1 MPSACMW
8 HERVASS
15 PSRLPTPARKTARR
29 RTTTM
34 ALFFPLATVLSHVR
48 AVLGLPRTSSATN
61 GAKVYYVSD
70 YEEILTHET
79 ALHLRSGAATPGLL
93 FFIPLTDN
101 HYVFFGVT
109 RHTVYDQ
116 LVIAL
121 SHTVKVSLNEPELTI
136 CWVNNAQACCTKRR
150 CPLPR
155 VFGRS
160 RGAASA
166 RTTRMLAHRATSP
179 SGARSAMPASCS
191 FCVPRLATCYG
202 LWRAISF

>member
-1 MPSACMW
+1 MW
-8 HERVASS
+8 APHAQMH
-15 PSRLPTPARKTARR
+15 
-29 RTTTM
+29 TTTM

-136 CWVNNAQACCTKRR
+136 CWVNNAAGVLHKAKMPT
-150 CPLPR
+150 
-155 VFGRS
+155 
-160 RGAASA
+160 AASFWSLAGRCFSENDKDA
-166 RTTRMLAHRATSP
+166 RPQSNKPFWRTFCNACVVLLLCSTTGYL
-179 SGARSAMPASCS
+179 
-191 FCVPRLATCYG
+191 
-202 LWRAISF
+202 LWVVAGYFL